1 MARAIRNEL
10 AEDEKWS
17 SAGRISLTLGAG
29 WKTEMEKEGLKGTGS
44 AYTIGKSGDVEF
56 TEDLLE
62 RDSVELVVRGVGE
75 ILEIQ
80 ERMQARADKG

>member
-1 MARAIRNEL
+1 M
-10 AEDEKWS
+10 
-17 SAGRISLTLGAG
+17 
-29 WKTEMEKEGLKGTGS
+29 
-44 AYTIGKSGDVEF
+44 EF

>member
-1 MARAIRNEL
+1 MELCRQDFFNIRCRMENGDGE
-10 AEDEKWS
+10 
-17 SAGRISLTLGAG
+17 GR
-29 WKTEMEKEGLKGTGS
+29 TEGTGS